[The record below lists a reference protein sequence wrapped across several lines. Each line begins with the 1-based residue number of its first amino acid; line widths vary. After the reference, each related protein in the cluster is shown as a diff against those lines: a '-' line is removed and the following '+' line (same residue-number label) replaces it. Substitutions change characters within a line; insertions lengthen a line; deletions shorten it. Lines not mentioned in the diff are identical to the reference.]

1 MEESNKATVFT
12 RETQT
17 LKSIVWESYRIK
29 RNVERKFHK
38 PPPPP
43 AAGSDK
49 WNPEHLKCTLRGG
62 KSCYSQP
69 RADGVGPPL
78 ERFYF

>member
-43 AAGSDK
+43 SSRLRQVE
-49 WNPEHLKCTLRGG
+49 PRTLEM
-62 KSCYSQP
+62 YSQ
-69 RADGVGPPL
+69 RREELLFTAQG
-78 ERFYF
+78 